1 MSETEMN
8 SDDIRRHAEAVAA
21 RMSKDTAS
29 LSPEVR
35 RNLLHELQVHQIEL
49 EMQNDELRR
58 TQLELEASR
67 ARYFDLYDLAPV
79 GYVTLSEKGII
90 REANL
95 TLVDLLGVTRKEV
108 IKRPFT
114 HFILPADQDI
124 FYQHRRQLFDSDT
137 PQLCKLRLLR
147 ANGDPFWAQLEGKK
161 VQNVAGK
168 PSVRIIIS
176 DITSQK
182 QAEDALQASHQRL
195 EETIAE
201 LRQTQAQLVQQERLA
216 AVGQLAAGIAHDFN
230 NILAVITL
238 YIDMSLHNPNLP
250 PVLKDRLEVV
260 NRQTKRAAHLVQQ
273 ILDFGR
279 RAVLQTRSVALA
291 LFMQEQVDLW
301 CRTIPESIKIYFQD
315 ETTGECIVHAD
326 PTRLQQLFTNL
337 VLNARDAMPDG
348 GDLHINLA
356 QFYLG
361 SGDTA
366 PLPDM
371 VVGKW
376 VRVTVSDSGTGIA
389 DKTLPYIFE
398 PFFTTKEPGMGSG
411 LGLAQVYGI
420 AKQHNGYVD
429 VQTAE
434 GEGTTFTIYLPLLV
448 VPQAVKT
455 EAVASSALLQ
465 GHGETIL
472 IVEDNAVLREG
483 LADTL
488 TALNYH
494 VLTAA
499 NGREALTLLE
509 KDAADGGA
517 EQPIALVLSD
527 LVMPDIGGQ
536 VLLQT
541 MRQRGLTIPFLILS
555 GHPRNV
561 KQQSPQMEAVT
572 GWLLKPIGA
581 KELAMAVARALK
593 NRP

>member
-1 MSETEMN
+1 MSKTEMN

-49 EMQNDELRR
+49 EMQNEELRR

-108 IKRPFT
+108 MKRPFT

-124 FYQHRRQLFDSDT
+124 FYQHRRQLFGTDT

-147 ANGDPFWAQLEGKK
+147 ANGDTFWAQLEAKK
-161 VQNVAGK
+161 VQNAAGE
-168 PSVRIIIS
+168 PSGRIIIS

-182 QAEDALQASHQRL
+182 QAEAALQASHQRL

-238 YIDMSLHNPNLP
+238 YIDMSLYNPNLP
-250 PVLKDRLEVV
+250 PLLKERLEIV
-260 NRQTKRAAHLVQQ
+260 NQQSKRAAHLVQQ

-279 RAVLQTRSVALA
+279 RAVLQTRSLALA
-291 LFMQEQVDLW
+291 LFLQEQVALW
-301 CRTIPESIKIYFQD
+301 RRTIPESIKVYFQN
-315 ETTGECIVHAD
+315 ETSGECVIHAD

-337 VLNARDAMPDG
+337 VLNARDVMPQG
-348 GDLHINLA
+348 GELR
-356 QFYLG
+356 LG
-361 SGDTA
+361 LKQLRLENNDTP
-366 PLPDM
+366 PLPNMAAGD
-371 VVGKW
+371 W
-376 VRVTVSDSGTGIA
+376 VEISVSDTGTGIPA
-389 DKTLPYIFE
+389 ATLPRIFE
-398 PFFTTKEPGMGSG
+398 PFFTTKEPGQGSG

-420 AKQHNGYVD
+420 VKQHRGHIG
-429 VQTAE
+429 VQTKA
-434 GEGTTFTIYLPLLV
+434 GQGTTFTIYLPALTAALPGITAV
-448 VPQAVKT
+448 VP
-455 EAVASSALLQ
+455 SIPLQ

-472 IVEDNAVLREG
+472 VVEDNDVLREG

-488 TALNYH
+488 KMLNYQ

-499 NGREALTLLE
+499 NGHEALALLE
-509 KDAADGGA
+509 QDAANGML
-517 EQPIALVLSD
+517 EQSIALVLSD
-527 LVMPDIGGQ
+527 LVMPDMGGQ
-536 VLLQT
+536 VLLQK
-541 MRQRGLTIPFLILS
+541 MRQRGLTMPFLILS
-555 GHPRNV
+555 GHPRDAE
-561 KQQSPQMEAVT
+561 QQSRQMETVA
-572 GWLLKPIGA
+572 GWLLKPIEA
-581 KELAMAVARALK
+581 EELATALARAL
-593 NRP
+593 